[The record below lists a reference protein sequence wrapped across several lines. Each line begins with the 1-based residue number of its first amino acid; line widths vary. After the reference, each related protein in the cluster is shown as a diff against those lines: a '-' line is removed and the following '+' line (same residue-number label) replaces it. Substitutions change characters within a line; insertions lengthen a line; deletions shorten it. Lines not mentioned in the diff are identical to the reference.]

1 MSDMNSGRAAG
12 GISRLVWLLAFILL
26 VLWQLA
32 VFSGAP
38 ISDDVCNGLPLNEM
52 TIEEVNAVAALGKC
66 YPP

>member
-1 MSDMNSGRAAG
+1 MSDMNSRAREG
-12 GISRLVWLLAFILL
+12 GISKLVWLLVFILL

-52 TIEEVNAVAALGKC
+52 TIEEINAVAALGKC

>member
-12 GISRLVWLLAFILL
+12 GISRLIWLLVFILL

-32 VFSGAP
+32 VFSGAA
-38 ISDDVCNGLPLNEM
+38 ISDGLCNGLPLNEM

>member
-1 MSDMNSGRAAG
+1 MSDMNSSAGEG

-32 VFSGAP
+32 VFSGAAM
-38 ISDDVCNGLPLNEM
+38 SDDLCNGLPLNEM